1 MLRNGVPNE
10 NPQQLDDVLA
20 YFTRNALNDVF
31 DGDTFSNSFGIT
43 RNYLWEN
50 GVDYYTLRHRSI
62 QLYIENPYVSGL
74 INRMLRNEI
83 FTGIVPEAT
92 PIASVIW
99 PDMDADIRGRERMS
113 TNYSEKMTEAFRLYA
128 GDPDVFDCRRQL
140 TFGEFQNQVRLESM
154 LCGDGIIV
162 AHINQQTKLPS
173 WDWINGNY
181 IMTDPEYTPAS
192 GHKVVHGVELDSRG
206 RHIAYHVR
214 EFDGEEISFKRIPTV
229 GRKSGRTIAWMVYG
243 CDKML
248 NNVRGIPL
256 LGNIL
261 YMLKDLD
268 RYKNAELRAAVINAL
283 LPLFISR
290 EKSDTPVRSVI
301 RGMGRYEPGTPA
313 AVEAEKGEADAQAQ
327 ADAAQPTR
335 RLISEM
341 QPGTV
346 IENLAPGETPVS
358 FDTRRPN
365 VNYGEFEKIILRAIA
380 WSRGIPPETLVME
393 YQSSYSAGRQA
404 NNEFNI
410 YLKYIVFKLAKDI
423 GQPIYAE
430 FITQSALLGELDL
443 PRFLSCAF
451 DPSQWKL
458 RGAWLKC
465 EWSGLSRP
473 SVDVQKEANAMQKL
487 LKMGVV
493 THDMVAR
500 QFSGMDFRAVQNKL
514 EIERTLMAS
523 HGFVSPIANTDSEQ
537 TNEKKDENQ
546 DDLIAAMQEIDD
558 YLENGSGELR
568 ELWDNCKNCVDAIRE
583 N

>member
-1 MLRNGVPNE
+1 MLRHGIPSE
-10 NPQQLDDVLA
+10 SPKQLDDVLA

-31 DGDTFSNSFGIT
+31 DGDTFTNSFGIT

-92 PIASVIW
+92 PLASVIW
-99 PDMDADIRGRERMS
+99 PNMDVRERERLS
-113 TNYSEKMTEAFRLYA
+113 TNYSEKMTEGFRLYA
-128 GDPDVFDCRRQL
+128 SNPDVFDYRRQL

-181 IMTDPEYTPAS
+181 IMTDPEYTPAK
-192 GHKVVHGVELDSRG
+192 GHKVINGVELDSHG
-206 RHIAYHVR
+206 RHTAYHMR

-243 CDKML
+243 CDKLL

-283 LPLFISR
+283 LPLFMSR
-290 EKSDTPVRSVI
+290 EKSDTPI
-301 RGMGRYEPGTPA
+301 RRVTAGMGRFEHGTPA
-313 AVEAEKGEADAQAQ
+313 AVEAEKEDAEAQARS
-327 ADAAQPTR
+327 AQPTR
-335 RLISEM
+335 QLVAEM
-341 QPGTV
+341 HPGTI
-346 IENLAPGETPVS
+346 IENLAPGEKPVS

-393 YQSSYSAGRQA
+393 YSSSYSAGRQA

-410 YLKYIVFKLAKDI
+410 NLKYFVFKHAKDI
-423 GQPIYAE
+423 GQIIYEE
-430 FITQSALLGELDL
+430 FQIQSALLGEIDL
-443 PRFLSCAF
+443 PGFLVCAF
-451 DPSQWKL
+451 DPAQWKL

-473 SVDVQKEANAMQKL
+473 SVDIQKEANAMQKL
-487 LKMGVV
+487 LKMGVI

-523 HGFVSPIANTDSEQ
+523 HGFIAATEIETNNVNEDQAETQEQ
-537 TNEKKDENQ
+537 
-546 DDLIAAMQEIDD
+546 LIAAMQDIDD
-558 YLENGSGELR
+558 YIEKASPELQ
-568 ELWDNCKNCVDAIRE
+568 ELWNNYKNCVDAIQ
-583 N
+583 NN

>member
-1 MLRNGVPNE
+1 MLRNDIPSE
-10 NPQQLDDVLA
+10 SPQQLDDVLA

-31 DGDTFSNSFGIT
+31 NGDTFQNSFGIT

-62 QLYIENPYVSGL
+62 QLFIENPYVSGL
-74 INRMLRNEI
+74 ITRMLRNEI

-92 PIASVIW
+92 PLASVIW
-99 PDMDADIRGRERMS
+99 PDMGIRERERLS

-128 GDPDVFDCRRQL
+128 ADPDVFDYRRQL

-206 RHIAYHVR
+206 RHVAYHVR

-229 GRKSGRTIAWMVYG
+229 GRKSGRTISWMIYG
-243 CDKML
+243 CDKLL

-283 LPLFISR
+283 LPLFMSR

-301 RGMGRYEPGTPA
+301 KGMGRYEFGTPA
-313 AVEAEKGEADAQAQ
+313 AVEAEKIEAEAQ
-327 ADAAQPTR
+327 AAQPTR

-346 IENLAPGETPVS
+346 IENLAPGEKPVS

-393 YQSSYSAGRQA
+393 YSSSYSAGRQA

-410 YLKYIVFKLAKDI
+410 YLKFTVFKHAKDI
-423 GQPIYAE
+423 GQIIYSE
-430 FITQSALLGELDL
+430 FIIQSALLGELDL
-443 PRFLSCAF
+443 PGFLACAF
-451 DPSQWKL
+451 NPAQWKL

-473 SVDVQKEANAMQKL
+473 SVDIQKEANAMQKL
-487 LKMGVV
+487 LKMGVI

-523 HGFVSPIANTDSEQ
+523 HGFISPLTNTENEQ
-537 TNEKKDENQ
+537 SNNEKAENQ
-546 DDLIAAMQEIDD
+546 EDLIAAMQEIDD
-558 YLENGSGELR
+558 YLESGSEELR
-568 ELWDNCKNCVDAIRE
+568 ELWDNYKNCVDAIKE
-583 N
+583 T